1 VSLKCPKCHFENPDT
16 QKFCGD
22 CGTKLSSLEEALFSQ
37 TKTIR
42 SPQKGLAKGTTLAGK
57 YSIIEPI
64 GKGGMGIV
72 YKAEDIRLK
81 RTVALKFLP
90 EDFLDNPEAGERFI
104 REARATAALSHPHI
118 CTIHEINEE
127 EPESFIVMEFID
139 GQSLRE
145 KIAGKPMD
153 QSQALDMA
161 IQAAEGLNEAHKR
174 GIIHRD
180 IKPGNIMVTL
190 AGQVK
195 IMDFGLAKVLGESL
209 LTKEAVTMGTAAY
222 MSPEQVRGD
231 ILDHRTD
238 IWSLGVVLYE
248 MLTGELPFKGD
259 YEQSLMYAIV
269 NKDPE
274 PASKIQADI
283 PKALENVIHTALAK
297 NPTDRYQSMAEFLDD
312 LKAVAEGL
320 KPLKAKTGLS
330 RGKILGLKKIQAI
343 AGLTSIIGLFV
354 LAIVFVFPKSGRA
367 YESIAV
373 LPLENLSGDAQQEY
387 FSDGIHEALITDL
400 AEVGGLK
407 RVIARSSV
415 MRFKGSKTP
424 LSKVASELKVDA
436 LITGAVLRSGDRVRV
451 TAQLI
456 NPKTEAQLWAQS
468 YERDLRDILALQNDI
483 VSAITREVKV
493 RLTPQEE
500 TRLASARQVNPEAYD
515 AYLKGQYEWHKFSR
529 QGLDSALKYFEL
541 ALEKDPEYAPAYAGL
556 SRVWGGFTQQGFM
569 SSAEATPKQK
579 AAALKALEL
588 DSTLAE
594 VHFTL
599 AGINI
604 WTDWD
609 WPGGDR
615 EYRRAIELNPNYADA
630 RIYYSHLLN
639 YMGRPKEAAVEADR
653 GLALDPLNILVQDI
667 YAMYLMQ
674 ARRYDDAVAGLL
686 NVLKTS
692 PDDAIALST
701 LRSAYHMK
709 HMYKEA
715 LEIWKASYAAKG
727 DHEAEEALD
736 RGYAEGGYQRAL
748 QRVAETL
755 AERSK
760 TTFVTPWQIATL
772 YTRAGINN
780 EALEWLDKAYQTHDP
795 NMPYISV
802 DPIFDPLRNEPR
814 FQDLL
819 RRMKLPKQGMNTET

>member
-1 VSLKCPKCHFENPDT
+1 MAIKCPKCHLDNPET

-22 CGTKLSSLEEALFSQ
+22 CGTNLTSLEEVPFAQ
-37 TKTIR
+37 TKTLR
-42 SPQKGLAKGTTLAGK
+42 SPLKVFAKGSTLAGK
-57 YSIIEPI
+57 YSISEPI
-64 GKGGMGIV
+64 GKGGMGVV
-72 YKAEDIRLK
+72 YKAEDITLK

-90 EDFLDNPEAGERFI
+90 EEFLEYPEARERFI

-127 EPESFIVMEFID
+127 EAEPFIVMEFID
-139 GQSLRE
+139 GQSLRQ

-153 QSQALDMA
+153 QSQALDIA
-161 IQAAEGLNEAHKR
+161 IQAAEGLNEAHKK
-174 GIIHRD
+174 GIVHRD
-180 IKPGNIMVTL
+180 IKPGNIMITT

-195 IMDFGLAKVLGESL
+195 IMDFGLAKILGESL
-209 LTKEAVTMGTAAY
+209 LTKEPMTMGTAAY
-222 MSPEQVRGD
+222 MSPEQVRGES
-231 ILDHRTD
+231 LDHRTD
-238 IWSLGVVLYE
+238 LWSLGVVLYE
-248 MLTGELPFKGD
+248 MLTGQLPFKGD
-259 YEQSLMYAIV
+259 SEQSLMYGIV
-269 NKDPE
+269 NKE
-274 PASKIQADI
+274 PQQISRIQADI
-283 PKALENVIHTALAK
+283 SKELENVIHTALAK
-297 NPTDRYQSMAEFLDD
+297 NPTERYQNMGEFLDD

-320 KPLKAKTGLS
+320 RPLKAKTGLA
-330 RGKILGLKKIQAI
+330 RGKILGVRKIQAY
-343 AGLTSIIGLFV
+343 AALGGLGVLFALV
-354 LAIVFVFPKSGRA
+354 MIFLVPQHGRA

-373 LPLENLSGDAQQEY
+373 LPLENLSGDPQQEY
-387 FSDGIHEALITDL
+387 FSDGIHEALTTDL

-483 VSAITREVKV
+483 VSAITHEVKV

-500 TRLASARQVNPEAYD
+500 TRLSSARQVNPEAYD
-515 AYLKGQYEWHKFSR
+515 AYLKGQYEWYKFSR

-541 ALEKDPEYAPAYAGL
+541 ALEKDPEYAPAYAGI
-556 SRVWGGFTQQGFM
+556 SRVWGGFKQQGFM

-588 DSTLAE
+588 DNTLAE

-615 EYRRAIELNPNYADA
+615 EYRRALELNPNYADA

-639 YMGRPKEAAVEADR
+639 YLGRPKEAAVEADR
-653 GLALDPLNILVQDI
+653 GLALDPLNTLVQDI

-674 ARRYDDAVAGLL
+674 ARRYDDAVAVLL
-686 NVLKTS
+686 KILKTS

-709 HMYKEA
+709 HMYTEA
-715 LEIWKASYAAKG
+715 LEIWRASYAAKG
-727 DHEAEEALD
+727 DREALD
-736 RGYAEGGYQRAL
+736 ALERGFAEDGYQGAL
-748 QRVAETL
+748 QRAAETL
-755 AERSK
+755 AARSR
-760 TTFVTPWQIATL
+760 TTYVTPWQIATL
-772 YTRAGINN
+772 YTRAGKNN
-780 EALEWLDKAYQTHDP
+780 EALKWLEKAYEAHDP
-795 NMPYISV
+795 NMPYLGV
-802 DPIFDPLRNEPR
+802 DPIFDILRADPR

-819 RRMKLPKQGMNTET
+819 RRMKLPK

>member
-1 VSLKCPKCHFENPDT
+1 VSINCPKCHSENPDT

-22 CGTKLSSLEEALFSQ
+22 CGTKLSSLEEASFSQ

-42 SPQKGLAKGTTLAGK
+42 SPQMGLAKGMTLAGK
-57 YSIIEPI
+57 YGIIEPI
-64 GKGGMGIV
+64 GKGGMGVV

-90 EDFLDNPEAGERFI
+90 EDFLDNPEAAERFI

-139 GQSLRE
+139 GQSLKE

-161 IQAAEGLNEAHKR
+161 IQAAEGLNEAHTK

-180 IKPGNIMVTL
+180 IKPGNIMVTA

-222 MSPEQVRGD
+222 MSPEQVRGE

-274 PASKIQADI
+274 PASNIQADI

-297 NPTDRYQSMAEFLDD
+297 NPTERYKSMAEFLDD

-320 KPLKAKTGLS
+320 KPLKAKTGLA
-330 RGKILGLKKIQAI
+330 RGKILGLRKIQAV
-343 AGLTSIIGLFV
+343 AGLASIIGLVV
-354 LAIVFVFPKSGRA
+354 LAMVFVFPKSGRA

-373 LPLENLSGDAQQEY
+373 LPLENLSGDPQQEY

-400 AEVGGLK
+400 GEVGGLK

-415 MRFKGSKTP
+415 MRFRGTKTP
-424 LSKVASELKVDA
+424 LSKVANELKVDA

-456 NPKTEAQLWAQS
+456 NPKTEAQLWARS

-515 AYLKGQYEWHKFSR
+515 AYLKGQYEWNKLNR
-529 QGLDSALKYFEL
+529 PGLDSALKYFEL
-541 ALEKDPEYAPAYAGL
+541 ALEKDPEYAPAYAGV
-556 SRVWGGFTQQGFM
+556 SRAWAALQQQGLM

-588 DSTLAE
+588 DNTLAE
-594 VHFTL
+594 VHYML

-615 EYRRAIELNPNYADA
+615 EFRRAIELNPNYAEA

-653 GLALDPLNILVQDI
+653 GLTLDPLNTLVQDI

-674 ARRYDDAVAGLL
+674 ARRYDDAVAVLL
-686 NVLKTS
+686 NILKTS
-692 PDDAIALST
+692 PDDALGLST

-709 HMYKEA
+709 RMYKEA

-727 DHEAEEALD
+727 DREAEEALD

-780 EALEWLDKAYQTHDP
+780 EALEWLDKAYQTRDP

-802 DPIFDPLRNEPR
+802 DPIFDPLRNELR

-819 RRMKLPKQGMNTET
+819 RQMKLPK

>member
-1 VSLKCPKCHFENPDT
+1 VSIKCPKCHFENPDT

-22 CGTKLSSLEEALFSQ
+22 CGTKLSSLEEAPFSQ

-42 SPQKGLAKGTTLAGK
+42 APLKSLAKGTTLAGK

-64 GKGGMGIV
+64 GKGGMGVV

-90 EDFLDNPEAGERFI
+90 EEFLDYPEAGERFI

-153 QSQALDMA
+153 QSQALDIA
-161 IQAAEGLNEAHKR
+161 IQAAEGLNEAHKK

-180 IKPGNIMVTL
+180 IKPGNIMITG

-195 IMDFGLAKVLGESL
+195 IMDFGLAKVMGESL

-222 MSPEQVRGD
+222 MSPEQVRGE

-238 IWSLGVVLYE
+238 IWSLGVVLYG
-248 MLTGELPFKGD
+248 MLTGQLPFKGD
-259 YEQSLMYAIV
+259 YEQSLMFAIV
-269 NKDPE
+269 NKEPE

-297 NPTDRYQSMAEFLDD
+297 NPTERYQSMAEFLDD

-320 KPLKAKTGLS
+320 RPLKAKTGLS
-330 RGKILGLKKIQAI
+330 RGKIMGLKKTHAM
-343 AGLTSIIGLFV
+343 AGLASFIVLFALIMAV
-354 LAIVFVFPKSGRA
+354 IFLLPKRGHA
-367 YESIAV
+367 TESIAV
-373 LPLENLSGDAQQEY
+373 LPLENLSGDPQQEY

-400 AEVGGLK
+400 GQLGSLK

-415 MRFKGSKTP
+415 MRFKGTKTP
-424 LSKVASELKVDA
+424 LSKVAQELNVDA
-436 LITGAVLRSGDRVRV
+436 LITGAVLRSGERVRV

-515 AYLKGQYEWHKFSR
+515 AYLKGQYEWYKFSR

-541 ALEKDPEYAPAYAGL
+541 ALEKDPEYAPAYAGV
-556 SRVWGGFTQQGFM
+556 SRVWGGFKQQGFM

-588 DSTLAE
+588 DNTLAE
-594 VHFTL
+594 VHYVL

-653 GLALDPLNILVQDI
+653 GVALDPLNTLVQDI

-674 ARRYDDAVAGLL
+674 ARRYDDAVAVLL
-686 NVLKTS
+686 NILKTS
-692 PDDAIALST
+692 PDDAIGLST
-701 LRSAYHMK
+701 LRSVYHMK

-715 LEIWKASYAAKG
+715 LEIWKASYVAKG
-727 DHEAEEALD
+727 DREAVEALE
-736 RGYAEGGYQRAL
+736 RGFAEGGYQGAL

-755 AERSK
+755 VERSK
-760 TTFVTPWQIATL
+760 TTFVTPWQIGTL
-772 YTRAGINN
+772 YTRAGKKD
-780 EALEWLDKAYQTHDP
+780 EALEWLEKAYAAHDP
-795 NMPYISV
+795 NMPYLSV
-802 DPIFDPLRNEPR
+802 DPIFDDLRADPR
-814 FQDLL
+814 FQDILQ
-819 RRMKLPKQGMNTET
+819 RMKLPK

>member
-1 VSLKCPKCHFENPDT
+1 VPVKCPKCHFDNPDT

-22 CGTKLSSLEEALFSQ
+22 CGTKLSSLGEVTFTQ
-37 TKTIR
+37 TRTLQ
-42 SPQKGLAKGTTLAGK
+42 SPLRVFAKGTTLAAK
-57 YSIIEPI
+57 YSIIETI
-64 GKGGMGIV
+64 GKGGMGVV

-90 EDFLDNPEAGERFI
+90 EEFLENPEARERFI

-127 EPESFIVMEFID
+127 ESVPFIVMEFID
-139 GQSLRE
+139 GRSLRQ
-145 KIAGKPMD
+145 KLAGQPLD
-153 QSQALDMA
+153 QNEALDIA
-161 IQAAEGLNEAHKR
+161 IQAAEGLKEAHNK
-174 GIIHRD
+174 GIVHRD
-180 IKPGNIMVTL
+180 VKPGNIMITTS
-190 AGQVK
+190 GQVK

-209 LTKEAVTMGTAAY
+209 ITKEPMTMGTAAY

-231 ILDHRTD
+231 ILDQRTD

-248 MLTGELPFKGD
+248 MLTGKPPFKGE

-269 NKDPE
+269 NKEPE
-274 PASKIQADI
+274 EVSRLRADL
-283 PKALENVIHTALAK
+283 PKALESVVHTALVK
-297 NPTDRYQSMAEFLDD
+297 DPVGRYQSVGELLGD
-312 LKAVAEGL
+312 LKAVAEGFS
-320 KPLKAKTGLS
+320 PVKAKRRRF
-330 RGKILGLKKIQAI
+330 RGKILGLRKGHAY
-343 AGLTSIIGLFV
+343 AGLGGFIV
-354 LAIVFVFPKSGRA
+354 LLALVMVFSVSKRGHA

-373 LPLENLSGDAQQEY
+373 LPFENLSGDPQQGY
-387 FSDGIHEALITDL
+387 FSDGMHEALITDL

-415 MRFKGSKTP
+415 MRFRETKTP
-424 LSKVASELKVDA
+424 LSQVAQELNVDA

-493 RLTPQEE
+493 RLTPQEQ
-500 TRLASARQVNPEAYD
+500 TRLASARPVNPEAYD
-515 AYLKGQYEWHKFSR
+515 LCLKGRVLQRKLSR
-529 QGLDSALKYFEL
+529 QGLDSALEYFNE
-541 ALEKDPEYAPAYAGL
+541 ALDKDPEYALAYAGVA
-556 SRVWGGFTQQGFM
+556 SVWGGRKQQGFV
-569 SSAEATPKQK
+569 SYDEATPKQK

-588 DSTLAE
+588 DNTLAE
-594 VHFTL
+594 VHYML
-599 AGINI
+599 AGINT

-615 EYRRAIELNPNYADA
+615 EYRRAIELNPNYSDA
-630 RIYYSHLLN
+630 HIYYSHLLN

-653 GLALDPLNILVQDI
+653 GLELDPLNTLVQDI
-667 YAMYLMQ
+667 YAMHLMQ
-674 ARRYDDAVAGLL
+674 VRRYDDAVAALL
-686 NVLKTS
+686 NILKTS

-709 HMYKEA
+709 RMYTEA

-727 DHEAEEALD
+727 DREAEEALE
-736 RGYAEGGYQRAL
+736 RGFAEGGYQRAL

-755 AERSK
+755 VERSK

-780 EALEWLDKAYQTHDP
+780 EAIDWLEKAYKAHDQ

-802 DPIFDPLRNEPR
+802 DPIFDDLRADPR

-819 RRMKLPKQGMNTET
+819 RRMKLPK

>member
-1 VSLKCPKCHFENPDT
+1 VYIKCPKCHFENPDT

-22 CGTKLSSLEEALFSQ
+22 CGTKLSSLEEASFSQ

-42 SPQKGLAKGTTLAGK
+42 SPQKGLAKGMTLAGK
-57 YSIIEPI
+57 YGIIEPI
-64 GKGGMGIV
+64 GKGGMGVV

-90 EDFLDNPEAGERFI
+90 EDFLDNPEAAERFI

-139 GQSLRE
+139 GQSLKE

-161 IQAAEGLNEAHKR
+161 IQAAEGLNEAHTK

-180 IKPGNIMVTL
+180 IKPGNIMVTA

-222 MSPEQVRGD
+222 MSPEQVRGE

-297 NPTDRYQSMAEFLDD
+297 NPAERYKSMAEFLDD
-312 LKAVAEGL
+312 LKAVAEGF
-320 KPLKAKTGLS
+320 KPLKAKTGLA
-330 RGKILGLKKIQAI
+330 RGKILGLRKIQAV
-343 AGLTSIIGLFV
+343 AGLASIIGLVV
-354 LAIVFVFPKSGRA
+354 LAMVFVFPKSGRA

-373 LPLENLSGDAQQEY
+373 LPLENLSGDPQQEY

-400 AEVGGLK
+400 GEVGGLK

-415 MRFKGSKTP
+415 MRFRGTKTP
-424 LSKVASELKVDA
+424 LSKVANELKVDA

-456 NPKTEAQLWAQS
+456 NPKTEAQLWARS

-515 AYLKGQYEWHKFSR
+515 AYLKGQYEWYKLNR

-541 ALEKDPEYAPAYAGL
+541 ALEKDPEYAPAYAGV
-556 SRVWGGFTQQGFM
+556 SRVWAGFQQQGFM

-588 DSTLAE
+588 DNTLAE
-594 VHFTL
+594 VHFML

-615 EYRRAIELNPNYADA
+615 EFRRAIELNSNYADA
-630 RIYYSHLLN
+630 RIYYSHLLS

-653 GLALDPLNILVQDI
+653 GLTLDPLNTLVQDI

-674 ARRYDDAVAGLL
+674 ARRYDDAVAVLL
-686 NVLKTS
+686 NILKTS
-692 PDDAIALST
+692 PDDALGLST

-709 HMYKEA
+709 RMYKEA

-819 RRMKLPKQGMNTET
+819 RQMKLPNKQ

>member
-1 VSLKCPKCHFENPDT
+1 M
-16 QKFCGD
+16 
-22 CGTKLSSLEEALFSQ
+22 
-37 TKTIR
+37 
-42 SPQKGLAKGTTLAGK
+42 GLAKGMTLAGK
-57 YSIIEPI
+57 YGIIEPI
-64 GKGGMGIV
+64 GKGGMGVV

-90 EDFLDNPEAGERFI
+90 EDFLDNPEAAERFI

-139 GQSLRE
+139 GQSLKE

-161 IQAAEGLNEAHKR
+161 IQAAEGLNEAHTK

-180 IKPGNIMVTL
+180 IKPGNIMVTA

-222 MSPEQVRGD
+222 MSPEQVRGE

-274 PASKIQADI
+274 PASNIQADI

-297 NPTDRYQSMAEFLDD
+297 NPTERYKSMAEFLDD

-320 KPLKAKTGLS
+320 KPLKAKTGLA
-330 RGKILGLKKIQAI
+330 RGKILGLRKIQAV
-343 AGLTSIIGLFV
+343 AGLASIIGLVV
-354 LAIVFVFPKSGRA
+354 LAMVFVFPKSGRA

-373 LPLENLSGDAQQEY
+373 LPLENLSGDPQQEY

-400 AEVGGLK
+400 GEVGGLK

-415 MRFKGSKTP
+415 MRFRGTKTP
-424 LSKVASELKVDA
+424 LSKVANELKVDA

-456 NPKTEAQLWAQS
+456 NPKTEAQLWARS

-515 AYLKGQYEWHKFSR
+515 AYLKGQYEWNKLNR
-529 QGLDSALKYFEL
+529 PGLDSALKYFEL
-541 ALEKDPEYAPAYAGL
+541 ALEKDPEYAPAYAGV
-556 SRVWGGFTQQGFM
+556 SRAWAALQQQGLM

-588 DSTLAE
+588 DNTLAE
-594 VHFTL
+594 VHYML

-615 EYRRAIELNPNYADA
+615 EFRRAIELNPNYAEA

-653 GLALDPLNILVQDI
+653 GLTLDPLNTLVQDI

-674 ARRYDDAVAGLL
+674 ARRYDDAVAVLL
-686 NVLKTS
+686 NILKTS
-692 PDDAIALST
+692 PDDALGLST

-709 HMYKEA
+709 RMYKEA

-727 DHEAEEALD
+727 DREAEEALD

-780 EALEWLDKAYQTHDP
+780 EALEWLDKAYQTRDP

-802 DPIFDPLRNEPR
+802 DPIFDPLRNELR

-819 RRMKLPKQGMNTET
+819 RQMKLPK

>member
-1 VSLKCPKCHFENPDT
+1 VAIKCPKCQFDNPDT
-16 QKFCGD
+16 QRFCGD
-22 CGTKLSSLEEALFSQ
+22 CGTKLSSLEEATFSQ

-42 SPQKGLAKGTTLAGK
+42 SPLKGLAKGTTLAGK

-64 GKGGMGIV
+64 GKGGMGVV

-90 EDFLDNPEAGERFI
+90 EEFLDYPEAGERFI

-145 KIAGKPMD
+145 KIAGKPLD
-153 QSQALDMA
+153 QGQALDIA
-161 IQAAEGLNEAHKR
+161 IQAASGLNEAHKK
-174 GIIHRD
+174 GIVHRD
-180 IKPGNIMVTL
+180 IKPGNIMVMA

-222 MSPEQVRGD
+222 MSPEQVRGET
-231 ILDHRTD
+231 LDHRTD

-248 MLTGELPFKGD
+248 MLTGQLPFKGD

-269 NKDPE
+269 NKDPD
-274 PASKIQADI
+274 PVSRIQAGI
-283 PKALENVIHTALAK
+283 PKELENVIHTALAK
-297 NPTDRYQSMAEFLDD
+297 NPAARYQSMGEFLAD
-312 LKAVAEGL
+312 LKAVAEGF
-320 KPLKAKTGLS
+320 KPLKAKTGFS
-330 RGKILGLKKIQAI
+330 RGKILGLKKTHAYLGLGALVLLFALAMIFLLPKRGQA
-343 AGLTSIIGLFV
+343 T
-354 LAIVFVFPKSGRA
+354 
-367 YESIAV
+367 ESIAV
-373 LPLENLSGDAQQEY
+373 LPFENLSGDLQQEY
-387 FSDGIHEALITDL
+387 FSDGMHEALITDL
-400 AEVGGLK
+400 GQVGGLK

-415 MRFKGSKTP
+415 LRFKGTKTP
-424 LSKVASELKVDA
+424 LSKVAQELKVDA

-500 TRLASARQVNPEAYD
+500 ARLASARQVNPEAYD
-515 AYLKGQYEWHKFSR
+515 ACLKGQYEWHKFNR
-529 QGLDSALKYFEL
+529 QGLDSSLQYFAS
-541 ALEKDPEYAPAYAGL
+541 ALEKDPEYAPAYAGIAF
-556 SRVWGGFTQQGFM
+556 VWGGLKQQGFA
-569 SSAEATPKQK
+569 SYDEATPKQK

-588 DSTLAE
+588 DNTLAE
-594 VHFTL
+594 VHYML
-599 AGINI
+599 AGINT

-609 WPGGDR
+609 WPGAER
-615 EYRRAIELNPNYADA
+615 EFRRAIELNPNYPDA
-630 RIYYSHLLN
+630 RVYYSHLLN
-639 YMGRPKEAAVEADR
+639 YMGRPKEAAMQADR
-653 GLALDPLNILVQDI
+653 GLELDPLNTLFQGI

-674 ARRYDDAVAGLL
+674 ARRYDDAIALL
-686 NVLKTS
+686 RKILVTVPN
-692 PDDAIALST
+692 DAIALST

-709 HMYKEA
+709 RMYKEA

-727 DHEAEEALD
+727 DREALD
-736 RGYAEGGYQRAL
+736 ALERGFAEGGYQGAL
-748 QRVAETL
+748 RRVAETL

-772 YTRAGINN
+772 YTRAGMNK
-780 EALEWLDKAYQTHDP
+780 EAIDWLEKAYQAHDQ

-802 DPIFDPLRNEPR
+802 DPIFDDLRADPR

-819 RRMKLPKQGMNTET
+819 RRMKLLQ